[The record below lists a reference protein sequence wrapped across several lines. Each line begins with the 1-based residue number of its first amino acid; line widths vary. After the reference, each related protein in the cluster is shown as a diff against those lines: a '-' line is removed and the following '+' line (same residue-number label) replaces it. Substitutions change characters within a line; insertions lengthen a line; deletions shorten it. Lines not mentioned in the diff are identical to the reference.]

1 MTRDELKKL
10 SVIVLAGGWSDEHE
24 ISLQSG
30 EEVKKALKQA
40 GFEKVELLDIALPG
54 AIEKLV
60 KGSYDVA
67 FVAMHGHYGED
78 GCIQGL
84 LEILH
89 IPYTFSGV
97 LASAMGTEKEVS
109 KLIYKQAGIPVPK
122 GIDISAG
129 TKFTDEEIEQ
139 VVTDLG
145 LPIFVKPA
153 ANGSSFGVTRVTSKD
168 QLLQAIED
176 AGAQGDRVLIEEC
189 VAGTEITVP
198 VIGNDHP
205 TALPIVEIV
214 FEDEFYSIEVKAEPA
229 SLHHITP
236 ARLAPD
242 VYARAQELAICAHK
256 ALGCRGVSRSDF
268 IVKADGTPVILET
281 NMIPG
286 MTERS
291 LIPDSARTDGIPF
304 SELCT
309 RFIEYALEEHGKI
322 QAQ

>member
-1 MTRDELKKL
+1 M
-10 SVIVLAGGWSDEHE
+10 
-24 ISLQSG
+24 
-30 EEVKKALKQA
+30 
-40 GFEKVELLDIALPG
+40 
-54 AIEKLV
+54 
-60 KGSYDVA
+60 
-67 FVAMHGHYGED
+67 
-78 GCIQGL
+78 
-84 LEILH
+84 
-89 IPYTFSGV
+89 
-97 LASAMGTEKEVS
+97 
-109 KLIYKQAGIPVPK
+109 
-122 GIDISAG
+122 
-129 TKFTDEEIEQ
+129 
-139 VVTDLG
+139 
-145 LPIFVKPA
+145 
-153 ANGSSFGVTRVTSKD
+153 
-168 QLLQAIED
+168 
-176 AGAQGDRVLIEEC
+176 IEEC

-198 VIGNDHP
+198 VIGNNHP

-309 RFIEYALEEHGKI
+309 RFIEYALEEYGKT